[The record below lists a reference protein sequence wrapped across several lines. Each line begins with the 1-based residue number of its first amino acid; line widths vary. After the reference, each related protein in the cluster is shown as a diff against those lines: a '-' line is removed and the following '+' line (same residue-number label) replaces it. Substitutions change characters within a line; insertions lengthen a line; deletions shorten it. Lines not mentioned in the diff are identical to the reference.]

1 MFVSA
6 AFFVLSDGSFIF
18 AVALVCVF
26 FFFPFL
32 YREVFF
38 LLLEAKFFKP
48 EGGIRS
54 AFFVLKF
61 YDADFRMQSTVIS
74 LSSVFY

>member
-38 LLLEAKFFKP
+38 FLLEAKFFKQ
-48 EGGIRS
+48 GAGFGALFS
-54 AFFVLKF
+54 
-61 YDADFRMQSTVIS
+61 Y
-74 LSSVFY
+74 